1 MEKEVIIVGA
11 GLAGSLWAVYLVNA
25 GYKVSIY
32 ESRSDIRK
40 AEIKAGKSINLA
52 LSDRGWNALRNAK
65 IDEQIKPIAIPMS
78 GRIMHS
84 TKGDLTYQAYGKDD
98 QAIYSISRGDL
109 NKKMVEI
116 ATEKGAQLFYNEKCI
131 DLDSNNGILTVEN
144 TITKEKKTVKADLI
158 FGADG
163 AFSKVRYTGLQKLP
177 RFNYSQKYIEDG
189 YKELLLPANE
199 DGSYQLDKNAL
210 HIWPR
215 GRFMLIALPNDDGSF
230 TCTLFMPYEGGE
242 NAFDSLDNDE
252 KVNNFFKTTFRDFYD
267 MMPNLL
273 ENWHAHPLSSL
284 AIIRCFPWTNKTT
297 ALIGDAAHAT
307 VPFYGQGMNASFEDC
322 FVLNELMLKHNHD
335 WPTIFKEYE
344 TVRKPDGDAIQD
356 LSLHNYYVMRDYVA
370 DPKFLL
376 QKRIEARIFEKH
388 PDKWMP
394 LYSQV
399 TFSQIRYSEAW
410 NVGMKQEAIM
420 KEIVSLPN
428 IEEQW
433 NSTEIEEMI
442 LAKL

>member
-11 GLAGSLWAVYLVNA
+11 GLAGSLWGIYLTNA

-32 ESRSDIRK
+32 ESRGDIRK

-52 LSDRGWNALRNAK
+52 LSDRGWNALKHAG
-65 IDEQIKPIAIPMS
+65 ITEEIKPIAIPMS

-84 TKGDLTYQAYGKDD
+84 TEGELTYQAYGKEG

-109 NKKMVEI
+109 NKKMVEL

-131 DLDSNNGILTVEN
+131 DLDSENGVLTIEN
-144 TITKEKKTVKADLI
+144 SITKETKTVKADLI

-163 AFSKVRYTGLQKLP
+163 AFSKVRYTGMQKLP

-199 DGSYQLDKNAL
+199 DGSYKLDKNAL

-230 TCTLFMPYEGGE
+230 TCTLFMPYDGGE
-242 NAFDSLDNDE
+242 NAFNSLDSDE
-252 KVNNFFKTTFRDFYD
+252 KVEQFFKSTFKDFYD
-267 MMPNLL
+267 MMPNLI

-322 FVLNELMLKHNHD
+322 FVMYDLMLKHNHD
-335 WPTIFKEYE
+335 WTTIFKEYE
-344 TVRKPDGDAIQD
+344 TLRKPDGDAVQD

-376 QKRIEARIFEKH
+376 QKKIEARIFDKH
-388 PDKWMP
+388 PEKWMP

-399 TFSQIRYSEAW
+399 TFSQIRYSDAW
-410 NVGMKQEAIM
+410 NVGMKQENIM
-420 KEIVSLPN
+420 KEIIALPN
-428 IEEQW
+428 IEEKW
-433 NSTEIEEMI
+433 DSDEIEEMI

>member
-11 GLAGSLWAVYLVNA
+11 GLAGSLWAIYLTNA

-52 LSDRGWNALRNAK
+52 LSDRGWNALQQAK
-65 IDEQIKPIAIPMS
+65 IDELIKPIAIPMS
-78 GRIMHS
+78 GRVMHS
-84 TKGDLTYQAYGKDD
+84 TTGDLTYQAYGKEN

-131 DLDSNNGILTVEN
+131 DTDTNKGIVTFQN
-144 TITKEKKTVKADLI
+144 SITKEIKTVKADLI

-163 AFSKVRYTGLQKLP
+163 AFSKVRYAGMQKLP

-199 DGSYQLDKNAL
+199 NGNYKLDKNAL

-242 NAFDSLDNDE
+242 NAFDSLDSDE
-252 KVNNFFKTTFRDFYD
+252 KVTNFFKNPFPDFYD

-335 WPTIFKEYE
+335 WPTIFNEYE
-344 TVRKPDGDAIQD
+344 MVRKPDGDAIQD
-356 LSLHNYYVMRDYVA
+356 LSLHNYYVMRDYVS

-376 QKRIEARIFEKH
+376 QKKIEARIFEKH

-399 TFSQIRYSEAW
+399 TFSQIRYSQAW

-420 KEIVSLPN
+420 KEIIALPN
-428 IEEQW
+428 IEEKW
-433 NSTEIEEMI
+433 DHKEIEELI
-442 LAKL
+442 LTKL

>member
-131 DLDSNNGILTVEN
+131 DLDTNNGILTIEN

-242 NAFDSLDNDE
+242 NAFDSLDTDE

>member
-11 GLAGSLWAVYLVNA
+11 GLAGSLWAVYLTNA

-32 ESRSDIRK
+32 ESRPDIRK

-52 LSDRGWNALRNAK
+52 LSDRGWNALKHAK
-65 IDEQIKPIAIPMS
+65 IDDQIKPFAIPMS

-84 TKGDLTYQAYGKDD
+84 TEGELTYQAYGKEN

-109 NKKMVEI
+109 NKKMVQI
-116 ATEKGAQLFYNEKCI
+116 ATEKGAELFYNEKCI
-131 DLDSNNGILTVEN
+131 DLDTEKGVLTVKN
-144 TITKEKKTVKADLI
+144 SITKKVKTVTADLV

-163 AFSKVRYTGLQKLP
+163 AFSKVRYSGMQKLP

-189 YKELLLPANE
+189 YKELLLPANK
-199 DGSYQLDKNAL
+199 DGSYKLDKNAL

-230 TCTLFMPYEGGE
+230 TCTLFMPYDGGE
-242 NAFDSLDNDE
+242 NAFNSLDTDE
-252 KVNNFFKTTFRDFYD
+252 KVDLFFKTTFKDFYD
-267 MMPNLL
+267 MMPDLI

-297 ALIGDAAHAT
+297 ALIGDSAHAT

-322 FVLNELMLKHNHD
+322 FVMNELMIKHNHD

-344 TVRKPDGDAIQD
+344 TLRKPDGDAVQD

-376 QKRIEARIFEKH
+376 QKKIEARIFEKH

-399 TFSQIRYSEAW
+399 TFSQIRYSDAW

-420 KEIVSLPN
+420 KEIVALPR
-428 IEEQW
+428 IEEKW
-433 NSTEIEEMI
+433 DSTEVEEMI